1 MNRLYIDDVIKS
13 LEKVKEE
20 LGNVEVC
27 DWTDE
32 PLTHIKEIYTIYTRK
47 DGTKFIAVN

>member
-1 MNRLYIDDVIKS
+1 MNKLYIDDVIKS

-20 LGNVEVC
+20 LGNLEVC

-32 PLTHIKEIYTIYTRK
+32 PFTLIKEIYTVDTRE

>member
-1 MNRLYIDDVIKS
+1 MNKLYIDDVINA

-20 LGNVEVC
+20 LGNIEIC
-27 DWTDE
+27 DWTDK
-32 PLTHIKEIYTIYTRK
+32 PFTRIKEIYTVDERK

>member
-1 MNRLYIDDVIKS
+1 MDKLYIDDFIKS

-20 LGNVEVC
+20 LGNLEVC
-27 DWTDE
+27 DWTDM
-32 PLTHIKEIYTIYTRK
+32 PITHIKEIYTVDERK